1 MPLYGDIRRG
11 LRAEVRGMTAAQINL
26 SLDTEQERIEQ
37 WRKEELERAGYKHR
51 DAAELAARLDVD
63 LHLAIDL
70 LRMGCPKEVALKIL
84 L

>member
-1 MPLYGDIRRG
+1 
-11 LRAEVRGMTAAQINL
+11 MTAAQIRL
-26 SLDTEQERIEQ
+26 PEDTELERIEQ

-51 DAAELAARLDVD
+51 EASELAARLDID

-70 LRMGCPKEVALKIL
+70 LRMGCPREVATKIL